1 MAVDDNMNTFWAS
14 KFDETSDPIE
24 FVIDLGDVQRLSS
37 IDISWEF
44 PAKSFGIALSQD
56 GVHFNEAF
64 ETDANILRT
73 SRASLGMKAAR
84 KVRISMYE
92 PNPLHGRFQGHLLYG
107 IRSVSVF
114 ADRLRAVVTDCGKVG
129 KSADA
134 RDKYFLVS
142 ASEFDASTAKSLK
155 AEMPALEAAQ
165 AALSSTVSE
174 LVKIMPRVSACMDNK
189 MMRGKVLEPRRE
201 SPSMRL
207 LKRTSAVSTVAVG
220 ADDMD
225 ALLAEARSTI
235 VAIRSALA

>member
-92 PNPLHGRFQGHLLYG
+92 A
-107 IRSVSVF
+107 SVCAAYTLSLSMTAELSEF
-114 ADRLRAVVTDCGKVG
+114 GDRRRDACHPRLRLIRLVCILDCCAIAAESITWQVDG
-129 KSADA
+129 A
-134 RDKYFLVS
+134 RHFCFPIVYLWMPGFRGIFYMESDRCL
-142 ASEFDASTAKSLK
+142 SLR
-155 AEMPALEAAQ
+155 
-165 AALSSTVSE
+165 
-174 LVKIMPRVSACMDNK
+174 IGCGRW
-189 MMRGKVLEPRRE
+189 
-201 SPSMRL
+201 
-207 LKRTSAVSTVAVG
+207 
-220 ADDMD
+220 
-225 ALLAEARSTI
+225 
-235 VAIRSALA
+235 